1 MKLFKLT
8 LAIAL
13 GAFSIAAP
21 TSEATTFYS
30 RARGNWNN
38 PSTWSSSCNGLPGFT
53 YPQAGDT
60 AYICGHTVTV
70 IGRDGTAEAA
80 IVVVLDANGAV
91 LRMDDDGRLEVSGSV
106 TVNGTGVFEF
116 YADDE
121 ETRPDL
127 RATGEGVDLA
137 GTISFPGE
145 AGGRLSP
152 NSNID
157 YFEVPSSSVTF
168 SGGGSLELDAPLKA
182 TGGDVTFT
190 MAFDDTST
198 GPFKIHDSDSTM
210 TFDQTDEVCFDP
222 GADFFVES
230 DSLLHIMQ
238 SVRTLGS
245 FTGSLHDVEIDLGEV
260 FEYDLDRCPP

>member
-1 MKLFKLT
+1 MKLLKLT

-21 TSEATTFYS
+21 TSEAATFYS
-30 RARGNWNN
+30 RTNGNWNSA
-38 PSTWSSSCNGLPGFT
+38 STWSTSSCNGLLGMT

-60 AYICGHTVTV
+60 AYICDHIVTV
-70 IGRDGTAEAA
+70 IGTNGTAEAA
-80 IVVVLDANGAV
+80 IVDIADANNAR
-91 LRMDDDGRLEVSGSV
+91 LRMDDDGLLKVSESV
-106 TVNGTGVFEF
+106 TVNGSGDFEF
-116 YADDE
+116 YAGDG

-127 RATGEGVDLA
+127 RATSEGVDLA
-137 GTISFPGE
+137 GTISFPGS

-152 NSNID
+152 NSNRD
-157 YFEVPSSSVTF
+157 YFEVKSSSVTF

-190 MAFDDTST
+190 MAFEAKST
-198 GPFKIHDSDSTM
+198 GPFEIRHANSTM
-210 TFDQTDEVCFDP
+210 TFDQTDDVCFDP

-230 DSLLHIMQ
+230 GSLLHIMQ

-245 FTGSLHDVEIDLGEV
+245 FTGSLDDVEIDPGEV
-260 FEYDLDRCPP
+260 FLYGLLACP